1 MSVDSHQIRAA
12 RKGDAALVEELLE
25 PYRQY
30 LKLLARMQIG
40 PKLQGKA
47 DESDL
52 VQDTFLE
59 AHCGFVQFRGESEAE
74 LVEWLRS
81 ILATR
86 LATLFRRYLGTRQR
100 DVRLEQRIDEEL
112 GHSTVVLGTN
122 ILVRLASPESSPS
135 QRASRHE
142 EAVRLADALANLPVD
157 YREVIV
163 LRNLEGLPFK
173 EVARRMEK
181 TEDSVEKLWLRGLAR
196 LRQQL
201 GGQR

>member
-1 MSVDSHQIRAA
+1 MSVDSNQIRVA
-12 RKGDAALVEELLE
+12 RAGDSARIEELLE

-30 LKLLARMQIG
+30 LKLLARIQIG
-40 PKLQGKA
+40 PKLRGKA

-52 VQDTFLE
+52 VQETFLA
-59 AHCGFVQFRGESEAE
+59 AHCGFPQFRGESEAE

-86 LATLFRRYLGTRQR
+86 LATLFRHYLGTQQR
-100 DVRLEQRIDEEL
+100 DLRLEQRIDEEL
-112 GHSTVVLGTN
+112 GRSTVRLGADLAVG
-122 ILVRLASPESSPS
+122 LVSPESSPS

-142 EAVRLADALANLPVD
+142 EAVRLADALARLPGD

-181 TEDSVEKLWLRGLAR
+181 TEDSVEKLWLRGLAK

-201 GGQR
+201 GDKR